1 MIYSQLND
9 TKLLIKQ
16 CMRKLYIEKKP
27 SKVKLNILIYIEFIK
42 GIQKC
47 IKQIFDDIRGLLY
60 ISSALSENSLLPF

>member
-1 MIYSQLND
+1 
-9 TKLLIKQ
+9 
-16 CMRKLYIEKKP
+16 MRKLYIEKKP
-27 SKVKLNILIYIEFIK
+27 SKIKLNILIYIEFIK